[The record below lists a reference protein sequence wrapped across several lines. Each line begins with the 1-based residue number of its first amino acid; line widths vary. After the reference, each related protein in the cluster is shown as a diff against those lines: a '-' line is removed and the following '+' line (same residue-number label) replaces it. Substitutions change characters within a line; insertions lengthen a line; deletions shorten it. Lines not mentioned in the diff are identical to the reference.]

1 MLDKYRKLIIF
12 QSAKYE
18 PMVIAIIVIVVLGGI
33 VTLAVVFS
41 KKAIIRRAL
50 KSAPLKR
57 IHEVQN
63 GEKARVVG
71 RIVYAGKVLTSPL
84 SRRHCAAFHVEVQEY
99 RRHGKSGSWV
109 TVINDE
115 QKGDIVI
122 HDGMGN
128 AQIEPSVISLMVQD
142 ANYSSGTFNDA
153 TPELQEY
160 LRFHG
165 RESTGLLGFNKQ
177 IRYKEGILEQGEL
190 IAAVG
195 VGTWHSARAR
205 NINLAQDRLL
215 VLGPDE
221 KGKLYITDDPG
232 LIKTDQPT

>member
-1 MLDKYRKLIIF
+1 
-12 QSAKYE
+12 
-18 PMVIAIIVIVVLGGI
+18 MVIAIIAIVFVVGLIVLAI
-33 VTLAVVFS
+33 VFS
-41 KKAIIRRAL
+41 KKARVRRAL
-50 KSAPLKR
+50 NKAPYKR

-71 RIVYAGKVLTSPL
+71 KIVYAGKVLTSPL
-84 SRRHCAAFHVEVQEY
+84 TRRHCAAFHVEVQEY
-99 RRHGKSGSWV
+99 RQHGKSGSWV

-128 AQIEPSVISLMVQD
+128 AHVDLVVQSLMVQD
-142 ANYSSGTFNDA
+142 ANFSSGTFNDA
-153 TPELQEY
+153 TPELKEY

-165 RESTGLLGFNKQ
+165 RDSTGLLGFNKQ
-177 IRYKEGILEQGEL
+177 IRYKEGILEQGEVV
-190 IAAVG
+190 AAVG
-195 VGTWHSARAR
+195 VGTWNSARAK
-205 NINLAQDRLL
+205 NLNLPNDKLL

-232 LIKTDQPT
+232 LIKTEQAVQ

>member
-1 MLDKYRKLIIF
+1 MVLGII
-12 QSAKYE
+12 
-18 PMVIAIIVIVVLGGI
+18 IAVVFIVIIV
-33 VTLAVVFS
+33 LAFVFS

-50 KSAPLKR
+50 NKAPYKR

-63 GEKARVVG
+63 GEKARIVG
-71 RIVYAGKVLTSPL
+71 RIVYAGQVLTSPL

-109 TVINDE
+109 TVINDV
-115 QKGDIVI
+115 QKGDIVV

-128 AQIEPSVISLMVQD
+128 AHIEKSVDMLMVHD

-153 TPELQEY
+153 TPELQQY
-160 LRFHG
+160 LQYHG
-165 RESTGLLGFNKQ
+165 RGSTGLLGFNKQ

-195 VGTWHSARAR
+195 VGTWHSARGR
-205 NINLAQDRLL
+205 NLNLPQDRLL

-221 KGKLYITDDPG
+221 KGKLYITDEPG
-232 LIKTDQPT
+232 LIKTDQPA

>member
-1 MLDKYRKLIIF
+1 MILG
-12 QSAKYE
+12 
-18 PMVIAIIVIVVLGGI
+18 IIVAIVIIGLIVLGI
-33 VTLAVVFS
+33 VFS

-50 KSAPLKR
+50 NKAPYKR

-84 SRRHCAAFHVEVQEY
+84 SRRHCASFHVEVQEY

-128 AQIEPSVISLMVQD
+128 AQVDLAVQSLMVQD
-142 ANYSSGTFNDA
+142 ANFSSGTFNDA
-153 TPELQEY
+153 SPELIEY
-160 LRFHG
+160 LRTHG
-165 RESTGLLGFNKQ
+165 RDSTGLLGFNKQ

-190 IAAVG
+190 VAAVG
-195 VGTWHSARAR
+195 VGTWHSARAK
-205 NINLAQDRLL
+205 NLNLPNDRLL

-232 LIKTDQPT
+232 LIKTEPLQ

>member
-1 MLDKYRKLIIF
+1 MDPVIIGILVVVVITALI
-12 QSAKYE
+12 
-18 PMVIAIIVIVVLGGI
+18 VLG
-33 VTLAVVFS
+33 VVFS
-41 KKAIIRRAL
+41 KKAIVRRAL
-50 KSAPLKR
+50 NKAPLKR
-57 IHEVQN
+57 IHEVQS

-71 RIVYAGKVLTSPL
+71 RVVYAGKVLTSPL

-128 AQIEPSVISLMVQD
+128 AHVDITAQSLMVKD

-165 RESTGLLGFNKQ
+165 RDATGLLGFNKQ
-177 IRYKEGILEQGEL
+177 LRYKEGILEQGEL
-190 IAAVG
+190 VAAVG
-195 VGTWHSARAR
+195 VGTWNSARAK
-205 NINLAQDRLL
+205 NLNLPNDRLL

-232 LIKTDQPT
+232 LIKVDQQIN